1 MRTRAGRAGRAEGP
15 HGLPA
20 RLLLLFALLTGV
32 VAMHGLGPGPALA
45 ASGHAAHSGHAVS
58 AAAAPHAGA
67 LTPAAP
73 CACADDGGDGGGE
86 HGHHADPTC
95 AAPGTTGA
103 PVLTAPAAAPGTPAA
118 ATVAAHGAVP
128 GSAAPG
134 RAPPSLSEL
143 QLLRI

>member
-15 HGLPA
+15 RGLPA

-45 ASGHAAHSGHAVS
+45 VSGHAAHSGHAAS
-58 AAAAPHAGA
+58 AASAPHAGA

-73 CACADDGGDGGGE
+73 CACADDGGDGGG

-143 QLLRI
+143 QLPRI